1 MNKYAVQGIVGEGAY
16 GVVIRCRHKESGEV
30 RAIKKFRESEDD
42 EAVRKTAVREV
53 KILKMLRHDSIVHLH
68 EAFRRKG
75 RLYLV
80 FEFMPMNMLDML
92 QEHPR
97 GRSLQ
102 DTRKYLQ
109 QLVHAIDWCHQHS
122 VIHRDIKPE
131 NLLVDEA
138 RGLLKLCDFGF
149 SRMLPV
155 DGRAAELTDY
165 VATRWYRS
173 PELLLGLTHYGY
185 EVDIWA
191 IGCIMGELLDG
202 AALFPGESDVDQLFI
217 IQTVLGPLT
226 EEHREAFLS
235 CDLYTGVQLPE
246 VEEDGVI
253 GLEAKYGRKVGRGEM
268 AAAAIDFMTGVLA
281 IDRNERLTAE
291 RCVDHPFFD
300 AVDEPLQHRQ
310 HKQCREQGFPRQHP
324 ATINSQTRPRQ
335 PGTDGQHHRGRD
347 AMNVGVVHLHG
358 GGDVSTGKPMP
369 HQQASSGS
377 CSIATS
383 VYANSWRRHEMPQ
396 HVDKCRDSY
405 LHNVP
410 GGPGRGD
417 RQRSESD
424 PVVGSTG
431 NSKRLPGG
439 STSRRVCGRDT
450 DATDGPYT
458 QRPSS
463 QGTSS
468 QSTWS
473 ENCNWRKE
481 RCNEQDCRRKS
492 NGISAADYRVGR
504 GDLEYA
510 MSVAGV
516 RDAAAG
522 DLAANSLKLCTSF
535 ASPHSHPQSLSQV
548 GEFTQARRDA
558 RGILAMRISNGKETT
573 MSRSSRT
580 HRLDTHAGIASG
592 RGSKGSFA
600 KGQISATLP
609 FMMNRQLPALGVAVP
624 HTRRRPM

>member
-1 MNKYAVQGIVGEGAY
+1 MNKYEVQGIVGEGAY
-16 GVVIRCRHKESGEV
+16 GVVIRCRHKESGDV

-53 KILKMLRHDSIVHLH
+53 KILKMLRHDSIVQLH

-155 DGRAAELTDY
+155 DGRTAELTDY

-202 AALFPGESDVDQLFI
+202 AALFPGESDVDQLFV

-253 GLEAKYGRKVGRGEM
+253 GLEAKYKRKVGRGEM
-268 AAAAIDFMTGVLA
+268 AAAAIDFMAGVLA
-281 IDRNERLTAE
+281 IDSDERLTAE

-300 AVDEPLQHRQ
+300 AVDETSMQQPQWRRQGLQR
-310 HKQCREQGFPRQHP
+310 HP
-324 ATINSQTRPRQ
+324 STISSQTRPRQ
-335 PGTDGQHHRGRD
+335 PGTDGQHHRGRG

-358 GGDVSTGKPMP
+358 GGDVSSGESMP
-369 HQQASSGS
+369 HPANSGS
-377 CSIATS
+377 RSGATS
-383 VYANSWRRHEMPQ
+383 VYANSWRRHEMPL
-396 HVDKCRDSY
+396 HVDKRRDSY

-410 GGPGRGD
+410 AGRGRGD
-417 RQRSESD
+417 RQRSDSV
-424 PVVGSTG
+424 PVVGASTG

-439 STSRRVCGRDT
+439 STDRRLHGRDT
-450 DATDGPYT
+450 DVTDGPYT

-473 ENCNWRKE
+473 ENCNWQQE

-492 NGISAADYRVGR
+492 NGNYAAADYRLGR
-504 GDLEYA
+504 GDFEYA
-510 MSVAGV
+510 LSVAGV

-522 DLAANSLKLCTSF
+522 ELAADSLKLCAPF
-535 ASPHSHPQSLSQV
+535 AIPHSHPQSQSQV
-548 GEFTQARRDA
+548 GEFTQARRDV
-558 RGILAMRISNGKETT
+558 RGMEGMRISTGKATT

-580 HRLDTHAGIASG
+580 HRLDTHAGIATGS
-592 RGSKGSFA
+592 RSKGSFA
-600 KGQISATLP
+600 KVQTPATLP

-624 HTRRRPM
+624 QAHRRPM